1 MKKYHYPEVGETL
14 YKTTLPNGLQVAV
27 LPRPGFTKK
36 LCYFVTNYGAIHRAF
51 TMDGTDYLAP
61 AGVAHYLEHKLFD
74 MPGRDITGEFAALGA
89 VPNAFTSFD
98 MTAYYFSCTE
108 NFKENLS
115 LLLEF
120 VTTPYFT
127 EESVAKEQGIIGQEI
142 DMNADNPDSR
152 LFELLTEVMYE
163 HHPIHTPILGTR
175 ESIGQITPQVLEDCH
190 MAFYQPGNMFLCV
203 VGDVD
208 PQEVARLAESKLQD
222 LPCPT
227 VTAIR
232 TWDEPLDVQEHYA
245 TCSMEVA
252 MPMFQLG
259 FKCAALPD
267 GEEGVRQEIIG
278 DLAAEALFGESSRL
292 YLKLYDEGLIDAS
305 FGGGY
310 ETIEG
315 MSMLLA
321 SGDSE
326 NPDAVRDAILE
337 EAKRLAEAGIPQEDF
352 LRMKR
357 SALGRRIRSLDS
369 FEATCFRLCAYH
381 FSKFDY
387 FRIPKIYEQVT
398 KEEIQE
404 FIQNVVIQNRM
415 CMAVI
420 TPKKGGLIYELDC
433 R

>member
-1 MKKYHYPEVGETL
+1 MKKYDYPEVGETL
-14 YKTTLPNGLQVAV
+14 YKTTLSNGLQVVV

-36 LCYFVTNYGAIHRAF
+36 LCYFVTDYGAIHRAF
-51 TMDGTDYLAP
+51 TMDGADYLAP

-74 MPGRDITGEFAALGA
+74 MPGRDVTGEFAALGGI
-89 VPNAFTSFD
+89 PNAFTSFD

-108 NFKENLS
+108 NFKENLA

-127 EESVAKEQGIIGQEI
+127 DESVAKEQGIIGQEI
-142 DMNADNPDSR
+142 DMNADNPDSK
-152 LFELLTEVMYE
+152 LFEMLAEAMYE
-163 HHPIHTPILGTR
+163 KHPIHTPILGTR
-175 ESIGQITPQVLEDCH
+175 ESIGQITPQVLADCH
-190 MAFYQPGNMFLCV
+190 RAFYRPDNMFLCV

-208 PQEVARLAESKLQD
+208 PQEVAQLAEAQLQN
-222 LPCPT
+222 LPRPT

-232 TWDEPLDVQEHYA
+232 SWDEPMEAKQHFV
-245 TCSMEVA
+245 TCQMEVA

-259 FKCAALPD
+259 FKSAALPN
-267 GEEGVRQEIIG
+267 GEDGVRQEIIG
-278 DLAAEALFGESSRL
+278 DLAAEALFGESSGL
-292 YLKLYDEGLIDAS
+292 YLKLYDAGLIDAS

-315 MSMLLA
+315 MSMLIA

-326 NPDAVRDAILE
+326 DPSAVKDAILQ
-337 EAKRLAEAGIPQEDF
+337 EAKRLVEEGISQEDF

-357 SALGRRIRSLDS
+357 SAMGRRIRSLDS

-387 FRIPKIYEQVT
+387 FRIPHLYGEITQ
-398 KEEIQE
+398 EEILK
-404 FIQNVVIQNRM
+404 FIQAVVTEARM

-420 TPKKGGLIYELDC
+420 TPKEEV
-433 R
+433 

>member
-1 MKKYHYPEVGETL
+1 MEKHFYPEVGETL
-14 YKTTLPNGLQVAV
+14 YKTTLQNGLQIIL

-36 LCYFVTNYGAIHRAF
+36 LCYFVTDYGAIHTDF
-51 TMDGTDYLAP
+51 KMDGVSYTAP

-74 MPGRDITGEFAALGA
+74 MPGRDVTGEFAALGA
-89 VPNAFTSFD
+89 IPNAFTSFD

-108 NFKENLS
+108 NFQENLA

-120 VTTPYFT
+120 VTIPYFT

-142 DMNADNPDSR
+142 GMNEDNPDSV
-152 LFELLTEVMYE
+152 LFDMLAEAMYE
-163 HHPIHTPILGTR
+163 AHPIRHPILGTR
-175 ESIGQITPQVLEDCH
+175 DSIAQITPQVLEACH
-190 MAFYQPGNMFLCV
+190 RAFYRPDNMLLCV
-203 VGDVD
+203 IGDVD
-208 PQEVARLAESKLQD
+208 PEEVEKIAENKLKNI
-222 LPCPT
+222 PCP
-227 VTAIR
+227 VVDSVR
-232 TWDEPLDVQEHYA
+232 RWEEPLAVNTPYV
-245 TCSMEVA
+245 TRSMEVA

-259 FKCAALPD
+259 FKSIPLPNGD
-267 GEEGVRQEIIG
+267 EGVRQEIVG
-278 DLAAEALFGESSRL
+278 DLAAEALFGESSEL

-326 NPDAVRDAILE
+326 NPEAVRDAILQA
-337 EAKRLAEAGIPQEDF
+337 AKALAETGISDESF

-357 SALGRRIRSLDS
+357 SALGRRIRGLDS
-369 FEATCFRLCAYH
+369 FESTCFRLCAYH

-387 FRIPKIYEQVT
+387 FRIPKIYGQVT
-398 KEEIQE
+398 KAEIQK
-404 FIQNVVIQNRM
+404 FIRDVVTEERM

-420 TPKKGGLIYELDC
+420 TPKKEET
-433 R
+433 